1 MHPVGALDSTQTIWK
16 VGNYLKGN
24 YHLVPNCIFDESFT
38 PYEIS
43 VYGYLA
49 SCSDKSRM
57 CFPTRENIAKKCE
70 IKSVRTVDKALK
82 NLEELGYINKTF
94 RYNHNGTNTS
104 NIYKLNKMD

>member
-1 MHPVGALDSTQTIWK
+1 M
-16 VGNYLKGN
+16 KGN
-24 YHLVPNCIFDESFT
+24 YHLVPNCIFDEDFT

-57 CFPTRENIAKKCE
+57 CFPTRENIAKKCG

-82 NLEELGYINKTF
+82 NLEELGYINKTI
-94 RYNHNGTNTS
+94 RYNYNGTNTS
-104 NIYKLNKMD
+104 NIYTLNKID